1 MKSISNSNEVM
12 YEDAPADV
20 AEAVAS
26 AEKNNLFMSLD
37 EVLARSKKERITL
50 NVDSDVVSYFRRY
63 AKEHGAKYQ
72 TLMNEVLR
80 GSVEKQLLTK

>member
-1 MKSISNSNEVM
+1 MKNAKSEVV

-20 AEAVAS
+20 AEAVAN
-26 AEKNNLFMSLD
+26 AERTGSFMSLD

-50 NVDSDVVSYFRRY
+50 NVDSDVAASFRRY

-72 TLMNEVLR
+72 TLMNEALR
-80 GSVEKQLLTK
+80 GSIEKQFLSR